1 MDKKYGKIFKTVPKQ
16 SFSDYFSTKKREITE
31 QERYDEA
38 VRIMNEH
45 RYAVLNE
52 GKMAQWIA
60 GVALSLGLI
69 TNAMARDFNAQA
81 SSGYTSQKASTS
93 MFNKNLQKNF
103 NMESDV
109 QLTDAMVQNIV
120 DNVAKKIANRMIEE
134 DKYEEDEL
142 LELPEWKDAVE
153 FYKQLVKADESLGNM
168 FSRRLDK
175 ALTQSIRI
183 VPNIQRYVLKHG

>member
-120 DNVAKKIANRMIEE
+120 DNVAKKIASRMLEE

-183 VPNIQRYVLKHG
+183 APNIQRYVLKHG

>member
-120 DNVAKKIANRMIEE
+120 DNVAKKIANRMLKE

-183 VPNIQRYVLKHG
+183 APNIQRYVLKHG

>member
-183 VPNIQRYVLKHG
+183 APNIQRYVLKHG

>member
-1 MDKKYGKIFKTVPKQ
+1 MNKKYGKIFKTLPKQ

-60 GVALSLGLI
+60 GIALSLGLI

-120 DNVAKKIANRMIEE
+120 DNVAKKIANRMIKE
-134 DKYEEDEL
+134 DKYEEEEL

-183 VPNIQRYVLKHG
+183 APNIQRYVLKNG

>member
-16 SFSDYFSTKKREITE
+16 SFSDYFSTKKREINDE
-31 QERYDEA
+31 ERYNEA
-38 VRIMNEH
+38 VRIMHEH

-60 GVALSLGLI
+60 GIALSLGLI

-103 NMESDV
+103 NMQSDV

-120 DNVAKKIANRMIEE
+120 DNVAKKIANRMLEE

-142 LELPEWKDAVE
+142 LALPEWKDTVE

-183 VPNIQRYVLKHG
+183 APNIQRYVLANS

>member
-1 MDKKYGKIFKTVPKQ
+1 MDKKYGKIFKTLPKQ
-16 SFSDYFSTKKREITE
+16 SFSDYFSTKKREINDE
-31 QERYDEA
+31 ERYNEA

-60 GVALSLGLI
+60 GIALSLGLI

-93 MFNKNLQKNF
+93 IFNKNLQKNF

-120 DNVAKKIANRMIEE
+120 DNVAKKIANRMIKE
-134 DKYEEDEL
+134 DKYEEEEL
-142 LELPEWKDAVE
+142 LELQEWKDAVE

-183 VPNIQRYVLKHG
+183 APNIQRYVLKNG

>member
-1 MDKKYGKIFKTVPKQ
+1 MDKKYRKIFKTVPKQ
-16 SFSDYFSTKKREITE
+16 SFSDYFSSKKREITE
-31 QERYDEA
+31 QERYEEA

-69 TNAMARDFNAQA
+69 TNAMARDFNAPA
-81 SSGYTSQKASTS
+81 SSGYTSQNASTS
-93 MFNKNLQKNF
+93 MFNKKLQKNF

-120 DNVAKKIANRMIEE
+120 DNAAKKISTRMIQE

-142 LELPEWKDAVE
+142 LELPEWKDVVE
-153 FYKQLVKADESLGNM
+153 FYKQLVKADERLGNM

-183 VPNIQRYVLKHG
+183 APNIQRYVLANG

>member
-120 DNVAKKIANRMIEE
+120 DNVAKKIANRMLEE

-183 VPNIQRYVLKHG
+183 APNIQRYVLKHG

>member
-1 MDKKYGKIFKTVPKQ
+1 MDKKYGKIFKTLPKQ

-60 GVALSLGLI
+60 GIALSLGLI

-120 DNVAKKIANRMIEE
+120 DNVAKKIANRMIKE
-134 DKYEEDEL
+134 DKYEEEEL

-183 VPNIQRYVLKHG
+183 APNIQRYVLKNG

>member
-1 MDKKYGKIFKTVPKQ
+1 MDKKYRKIFKTVPKQ
-16 SFSDYFSTKKREITE
+16 SFSDYFFSKKREITE
-31 QERYDEA
+31 QERYEEA

-81 SSGYTSQKASTS
+81 SSGYTSQNASTS
-93 MFNKNLQKNF
+93 MFNKKLQKNF

-120 DNVAKKIANRMIEE
+120 DNAAKKISARMIQE

-142 LELPEWKDAVE
+142 LELPEWKDVVE
-153 FYKQLVKADESLGNM
+153 FYKQLVKADERLGNM

-183 VPNIQRYVLKHG
+183 APNIQRYVLANG

>member
-109 QLTDAMVQNIV
+109 QLTDTMVQNIV
-120 DNVAKKIANRMIEE
+120 DNVAKKISARMIKE

-183 VPNIQRYVLKHG
+183 APNIQRYVLKNG

>member
-1 MDKKYGKIFKTVPKQ
+1 
-16 SFSDYFSTKKREITE
+16 
-31 QERYDEA
+31 
-38 VRIMNEH
+38 
-45 RYAVLNE
+45 
-52 GKMAQWIA
+52 MAQWIA

-81 SSGYTSQKASTS
+81 SSGYTSQNASTS
-93 MFNKNLQKNF
+93 MFNKKLQKNF

-120 DNVAKKIANRMIEE
+120 DNAAKKISARMIQE

-142 LELPEWKDAVE
+142 LELPEWKDVVE
-153 FYKQLVKADESLGNM
+153 FYKQLVKADERLGNM

-183 VPNIQRYVLKHG
+183 APNIQRYVLANG

>member
-16 SFSDYFSTKKREITE
+16 SFSDYFSTKKREINDE
-31 QERYDEA
+31 EKYNEA
-38 VRIMNEH
+38 VRIMHEH

-103 NMESDV
+103 NMQSDV

-120 DNVAKKIANRMIEE
+120 DNVAKKIANRMLEE

-142 LELPEWKDAVE
+142 LALPEWKDAVE

-183 VPNIQRYVLKHG
+183 APNIQRYVLANS

>member
-1 MDKKYGKIFKTVPKQ
+1 MDKKYGKIFKTLPKQ

-31 QERYDEA
+31 QERYAEA
-38 VRIMNEH
+38 VKIMNEH

-60 GVALSLGLI
+60 GIALSLGLI

-93 MFNKNLQKNF
+93 IFNKNLQKNF

-109 QLTDAMVQNIV
+109 QLTDTMVQNIV
-120 DNVAKKIANRMIEE
+120 DNVAKKIANRMVKEN
-134 DKYEEDEL
+134 KYEEDEL

-183 VPNIQRYVLKHG
+183 APNIQRYVLKNG

>member
-16 SFSDYFSTKKREITE
+16 SFSDYFSTKKREINDE
-31 QERYDEA
+31 ERYNEA
-38 VRIMNEH
+38 VRIMHEH

-93 MFNKNLQKNF
+93 IFNKNLQKNF
-103 NMESDV
+103 NMQSDV

-120 DNVAKKIANRMIEE
+120 DNVAKKIANRMLEE

-142 LELPEWKDAVE
+142 LALPEWKDAVE

-183 VPNIQRYVLKHG
+183 APNIQRYVLANS

>member
-1 MDKKYGKIFKTVPKQ
+1 MDKKYRKIFKTVPKQ
-16 SFSDYFSTKKREITE
+16 SFSDYFSSKKREITE
-31 QERYDEA
+31 QERYKEA

-81 SSGYTSQKASTS
+81 SSGYTSQNASTS
-93 MFNKNLQKNF
+93 MFNKKLQKNF

-120 DNVAKKIANRMIEE
+120 DNAAKKISARMIQE

-142 LELPEWKDAVE
+142 LELPEWKDVVE
-153 FYKQLVKADESLGNM
+153 FYKQLVKADERLGNM

-183 VPNIQRYVLKHG
+183 APNIQRYVLANG

>member
-1 MDKKYGKIFKTVPKQ
+1 MDKKYRKIFKTVPKQ
-16 SFSDYFSTKKREITE
+16 SFNDYFSSKKREITE
-31 QERYDEA
+31 QERYEEA

-81 SSGYTSQKASTS
+81 SSGYTSQNASTS
-93 MFNKNLQKNF
+93 MFNKKLQKNF

-120 DNVAKKIANRMIEE
+120 DNAAKKISARMIQE

-142 LELPEWKDAVE
+142 LELPEWKDVVE
-153 FYKQLVKADESLGNM
+153 FYKQLVKADERLGNM

-183 VPNIQRYVLKHG
+183 APNIQRYVLANG

>member
-1 MDKKYGKIFKTVPKQ
+1 MDKKYRKIFKTVPKQ
-16 SFSDYFSTKKREITE
+16 SFSDYFSSKKREITE
-31 QERYDEA
+31 QERYEEA

-69 TNAMARDFNAQA
+69 TNAMVRDFNAQA
-81 SSGYTSQKASTS
+81 SSGYTSQNASTS
-93 MFNKNLQKNF
+93 IFNKKLQKNF

-120 DNVAKKIANRMIEE
+120 DNAAKKISARMIQE

-142 LELPEWKDAVE
+142 LELPEWKDVVE
-153 FYKQLVKADESLGNM
+153 FYKQLVKADERLGNM

-183 VPNIQRYVLKHG
+183 APNIQRYVLANG

>member
-1 MDKKYGKIFKTVPKQ
+1 
-16 SFSDYFSTKKREITE
+16 
-31 QERYDEA
+31 
-38 VRIMNEH
+38 
-45 RYAVLNE
+45 
-52 GKMAQWIA
+52 MAQWIA

-93 MFNKNLQKNF
+93 MFNKKLQKNF

-120 DNVAKKIANRMIEE
+120 DNAAKKISARMIQE

-142 LELPEWKDAVE
+142 LELPEWKDVVE
-153 FYKQLVKADESLGNM
+153 FYKQLVKADERLGNM

-183 VPNIQRYVLKHG
+183 APNIQRYVLANG

>member
-16 SFSDYFSTKKREITE
+16 SFSDYFSTKKREINDE
-31 QERYDEA
+31 ERYNEA
-38 VRIMNEH
+38 VRIMHEH

-60 GVALSLGLI
+60 GIALSLGLI

-93 MFNKNLQKNF
+93 IFNKNLQKNF
-103 NMESDV
+103 NMQSDV

-120 DNVAKKIANRMIEE
+120 DNVAKKIANRMLEE

-142 LELPEWKDAVE
+142 LALPEWKDAVE

-183 VPNIQRYVLKHG
+183 APNIQRYVLANS

>member
-1 MDKKYGKIFKTVPKQ
+1 MDKKYRKIFKTVPKQ
-16 SFSDYFSTKKREITE
+16 SFSDYFSSKKREITE
-31 QERYDEA
+31 QERYEEA

-81 SSGYTSQKASTS
+81 SSGYTSQNASTS
-93 MFNKNLQKNF
+93 MFNKKLQKNF

-120 DNVAKKIANRMIEE
+120 DNAAKKISTRMIQE

-153 FYKQLVKADESLGNM
+153 FYKQLVKADERLGNM

-183 VPNIQRYVLKHG
+183 APNIQRYVLANG

>member
-1 MDKKYGKIFKTVPKQ
+1 
-16 SFSDYFSTKKREITE
+16 
-31 QERYDEA
+31 
-38 VRIMNEH
+38 
-45 RYAVLNE
+45 
-52 GKMAQWIA
+52 MAQWIA

-81 SSGYTSQKASTS
+81 SSGYTSQNASTS
-93 MFNKNLQKNF
+93 MFNKKLQKNF

-120 DNVAKKIANRMIEE
+120 DNAAKKISTRMIQE

-142 LELPEWKDAVE
+142 LELPEWKDVVE
-153 FYKQLVKADESLGNM
+153 FYKQLVKADERLGNM

-183 VPNIQRYVLKHG
+183 APNIQRYVLANG

>member
-1 MDKKYGKIFKTVPKQ
+1 MDKKYGKIFKTLPKQ
-16 SFSDYFSTKKREITE
+16 SFSDYFSTKKREINDE
-31 QERYDEA
+31 ERYNEA
-38 VRIMNEH
+38 VKIMHEH

-60 GVALSLGLI
+60 GIALSLGLI

-93 MFNKNLQKNF
+93 IFNKNLQKNF

-120 DNVAKKIANRMIEE
+120 DNVAKKIANRMLKEN
-134 DKYEEDEL
+134 KYEEDEL

-183 VPNIQRYVLKHG
+183 APNIQRYVLKNG

>member
-16 SFSDYFSTKKREITE
+16 SFSDYFSTKKREINDE
-31 QERYDEA
+31 ERYNEA
-38 VRIMNEH
+38 VRIMHEH

-52 GKMAQWIA
+52 GKMTQWIV
-60 GVALSLGLI
+60 GIALSLGLI

-81 SSGYTSQKASTS
+81 SSGYTSQKANTS
-93 MFNKNLQKNF
+93 IFNKNLQKNF
-103 NMESDV
+103 NMESNV

-120 DNVAKKIANRMIEE
+120 DAVAKKISARMIKE

-142 LELPEWKDAVE
+142 LELQEWKDAVE

-183 VPNIQRYVLKHG
+183 APNIQRYVLKNG